1 MFGAVC
7 FHSALT
13 LQQRH
18 TLELQQKRSL
28 AIILGGDYRSY
39 EHARSLK
46 ALPTLEVLR
55 EEACHK
61 WALKTKASPKHR
73 HLFPLDPS
81 SIETRNRKVFLE
93 PHCKTAKFFNS
104 AIPSM
109 TRKLNRSMIE
119 SSSTNNPMNI
129 TTRSGLVFTI

>member
-39 EHARSLK
+39 EHARSLT

-73 HLFPLDPS
+73 HLFPLNPS
-81 SIETRNRKVFLE
+81 SIETRNRKECYGKTRIKILINILNIYSYRYKGGNHFL
-93 PHCKTAKFFNS
+93 
-104 AIPSM
+104 
-109 TRKLNRSMIE
+109 KLE
-119 SSSTNNPMNI
+119 Y
-129 TTRSGLVFTI
+129 